1 MPYGLSD
8 QQIEK
13 IQAVLAANPQIER
26 AILYGSRAMGNYR
39 SGSDID
45 LTLQGNQ
52 LSVALLLQ
60 INHQLDDLLL
70 PWQIDLSIFDQ
81 IENTDLLD
89 HISRVGLDFY
99 LKEPLKQ

>member
-1 MPYGLSD
+1 MPYGLND
-8 QQIEK
+8 QHIEK
-13 IQAVLAANPQIER
+13 IRAVLAANPQIER

-45 LTLQGNQ
+45 LTLQGKH

-81 IENTDLLD
+81 IENTDLLN
-89 HISRVGLDFY
+89 HISCVGLDFY
-99 LKEPLKQ
+99 CKEPRNN

>member
-8 QQIEK
+8 QHIEK

-99 LKEPLKQ
+99 LKEPLNQ

>member
-8 QQIEK
+8 QNIEK
-13 IQAVLAANPQIER
+13 IRSVLAANPQIER

-52 LSVALLLQ
+52 LSVAFLLQ

-81 IENTDLLD
+81 IENTNLLE

-99 LKEPLKQ
+99 RKEQHLK